1 MTVDTLSAVKISLL
15 VGALCTLVSVI
26 PATYVGWLLA
36 RKNFRGKTLLNLFVF
51 FPLVSPP
58 VVTGLILLH
67 FFGRNSFMGKWL
79 EVLGIQV
86 PFTIVGGVF
95 AAGIVGFP
103 LFVMST
109 RAAFSHLDQNLEKFA
124 HTAGYT
130 QRETFFKVTLPLSF
144 PGILAGSVITFARS
158 LGEFGATVVLAGNIE
173 GSTRTIP
180 MAIYSLLDSP
190 SGESEASSLLW
201 ISLALSF
208 IALGFYEFFN
218 RWYWKKIEWHQ

>member
-1 MTVDTLSAVKISLL
+1 MTIDVLSAVKISLL
-15 VGALCTLVSVI
+15 VGAFCTLLSIV

-36 RKNFRGKTLLNLFVF
+36 RKNFRGKILLNLFVF

-58 VVTGLILLH
+58 VVTGILLLKCL
-67 FFGRNSFMGKWL
+67 GRNSWL
-79 EVLGIQV
+79 GQSLATFGIQI
-86 PFTIVGGVF
+86 PFTILGGVL
-95 AAGIVGFP
+95 AAFVVGFP

-109 RAAFSHLDQNLEKFA
+109 RSAFSHLDKNLENYSL
-124 HTAGYT
+124 TAGHT
-130 QRETFFKVTLPLSF
+130 PLATFFKVTLPLSF

-180 MAIYSLLDSP
+180 MAIYTLLDSP
-190 SGESEASSLLW
+190 TGESKAQTLLW

-208 IALGFYEFFN
+208 LALAGYEFFN

>member
-1 MTVDTLSAVKISLL
+1 MTVDAFSAVKISLL
-15 VGALCTLVSVI
+15 VGALCTLLSVI

-36 RKNFRGKTLLNLFVF
+36 RKSFRGKTLLNLLVF

-58 VVTGLILLH
+58 VVTGIILLH
-67 FFGRNSFMGKWL
+67 FFGRNSFIGKWL
-79 EVLGIQV
+79 ETFGIQI
-86 PFTIVGGVF
+86 PFTIIGAVI
-95 AAGIVGFP
+95 AALVVGFP

-109 RAAFSHLDQNLEKFA
+109 RAAFSHLDQNLEKYA
-124 HTAGYT
+124 ATAGHT
-130 QRETFFKVTLPLSF
+130 PWETFFKVTLPLSF

-180 MAIYSLLDSP
+180 MAIYTLLDSP
-190 SGESEASSLLW
+190 FGESEASRLLW
-201 ISLALSF
+201 NSLALSF
-208 IALGFYEFFN
+208 VALGLYEFFN